1 MPFSIQ
7 PPVIAHRGASAYA
20 PENTLA
26 SFLKAKQLGA
36 NWVEFDVM
44 LTADHEVVVIHDEE
58 LDRTTNGM
66 GRVSD
71 CSYADIKKLDAGS
84 WFDPVFSAEKILS
97 LREMAD
103 FLRQHQMAANVEIK
117 ALPGHEE
124 MTAIKVLEIIQ
135 QCWTKDMTPPLI
147 SSFSLP
153 VLHIVR
159 QYSAASH
166 LGLLMHHWL
175 PEWQQLCDKLQCA
188 AVDVNEKIID
198 PDKVKQIKAT
208 QRLVLAY
215 TVNDSQRAQELF
227 SWGVDAVF
235 TDCPDQILAHIS

>member
-1 MPFSIQ
+1 MPISIQ

-26 SFLKAKQLGA
+26 SFLKAKTLGA
-36 NWVEFDVM
+36 RWVEFDVM
-44 LTADHEVVVIHDEE
+44 LTADHEVIIIHDEE
-58 LDRTTNGM
+58 LNRTTNGT

-84 WFDPVFSAEKILS
+84 WFDPKFSAEKILS
-97 LREMAD
+97 LKEMID
-103 FLRQHQMAANVEIK
+103 FLRQHQMSANVEIK

-124 MTAIKVLEIIQ
+124 ITAIKVLEVIQ
-135 QCWTKDMTPPLI
+135 QHWTKDMLPPLI

-159 QYSAASH
+159 YHSATCYV
-166 LGLLMHHWL
+166 GLLMHHWL
-175 PEWQQLCDKLQCA
+175 SEWQQLCDTLQCVS
-188 AVDVNEKIID
+188 VDVNEKIID

-215 TVNDSQRAQELF
+215 TVNDPQRAQELF

-235 TDCPDQILAHIS
+235 TDCPDRILSLFT